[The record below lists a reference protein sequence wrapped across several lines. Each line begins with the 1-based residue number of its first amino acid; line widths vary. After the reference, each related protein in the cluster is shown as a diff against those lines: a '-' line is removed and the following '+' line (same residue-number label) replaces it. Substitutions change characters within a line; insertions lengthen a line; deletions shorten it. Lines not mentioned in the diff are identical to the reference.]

1 MKDNKETKYNAI
13 SYTTTIYKVASIIE
27 PTYERGLN
35 MRQNVNIPFL
45 VKNQQYI
52 LRNNNNNR
60 LYGLNGGWLQILWF
74 GFIISSYKYSTKK

>member
-1 MKDNKETKYNAI
+1 MRIKISALKDLLGTEYRKRLKDNKEVKYNAI
-13 SYTTTIYKVASIIE
+13 NYTTTIYKVASIIE

-52 LRNNNNNR
+52 
-60 LYGLNGGWLQILWF
+60 YLNFYIP
-74 GFIISSYKYSTKK
+74 IIKI